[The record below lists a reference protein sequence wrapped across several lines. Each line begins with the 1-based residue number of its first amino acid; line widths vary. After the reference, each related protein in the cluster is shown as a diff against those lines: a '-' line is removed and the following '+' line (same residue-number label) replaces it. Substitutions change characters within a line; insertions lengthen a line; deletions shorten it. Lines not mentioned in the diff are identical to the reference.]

1 MFAAFAP
8 PVPALIA
15 EMPADDVWFSP
26 IEEVP
31 PTFAKGRVVLV
42 GDAAHASSPNMAEGA
57 SLALE
62 DALVLA
68 ELLATGG
75 GDVAGDVTA
84 ALSAYRARREPRVSY
99 VQAITHRRDRLRYQ
113 PPLLREVTMRLIGH
127 RVFRRHYGP
136 LLAPP

>member
-1 MFAAFAP
+1 MFADFTP

-15 EMPADDVWFSP
+15 EMSPADVWFSP
-26 IEEVP
+26 IEEVA
-31 PTFAKGRVVLV
+31 PTFTKGRVVLV

-57 SLALE
+57 SLAIE

-68 ELLATGG
+68 ESLATGG
-75 GDVAGDVTA
+75 DLGA
-84 ALSAYRARREPRVSY
+84 ALDAYRRRREPRVAH
-99 VQAITHRRDRLRYQ
+99 VQATTHRRDRLRYQ

-127 RVFRRHYGP
+127 RIFRHHYAP